1 MQIIPAIDIIA
12 GNCVRLT
19 QGDYAQETRYS
30 EDPLD
35 VAKAFEQAG
44 LQRVHV
50 VDLEG
55 AKAGKIMNASVLETI
70 AAHTTLQVDFGGGIH
85 TEEAVQQV
93 IDAGATWVTIGSVA
107 VKAKEKLNGWLD
119 TFGVE
124 RFMLGADVKGTQLA
138 ISGWTETTDQEILPF
153 IEYWASRGIRQV
165 FCTDISKDGKLMGP
179 SIDLYSTMIESLPG
193 LHLVASGGVSS
204 MEDLHALKSIGC
216 KGAIVGK
223 AIYEGKINLK
233 LLSSFNDQ

>member
-85 TEEAVQQV
+85 TEAAVQQV

-165 FCTDISKDGKLMGP
+165 FCTDISKDGQLAGP
-179 SIDLYSTMIESLPG
+179 SLELYQTIMQRFPDIYFI
-193 LHLVASGGVSS
+193 ASGGVSA
-204 MEDLHALKSIGC
+204 MEDLMALEQIGC
-216 KGAIVGK
+216 SAAIVGK
-223 AIYEGKINLK
+223 AIYEKRITLQQMADWK
-233 LLSSFNDQ
+233 K